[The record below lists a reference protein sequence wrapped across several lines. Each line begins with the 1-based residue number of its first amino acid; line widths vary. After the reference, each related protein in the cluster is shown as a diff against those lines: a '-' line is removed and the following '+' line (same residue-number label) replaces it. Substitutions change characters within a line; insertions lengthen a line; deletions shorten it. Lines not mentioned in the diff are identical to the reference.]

1 MSFLASAAAHSS
13 RGQSGIS
20 WLLVAY
26 VGLVAGAIYF
36 LCLG

>member
-1 MSFLASAAAHSS
+1 MRVTATARSH
-13 RGQSGIS
+13 GQPGIS

-26 VGLVAGAIYF
+26 AGLVAGAIYF